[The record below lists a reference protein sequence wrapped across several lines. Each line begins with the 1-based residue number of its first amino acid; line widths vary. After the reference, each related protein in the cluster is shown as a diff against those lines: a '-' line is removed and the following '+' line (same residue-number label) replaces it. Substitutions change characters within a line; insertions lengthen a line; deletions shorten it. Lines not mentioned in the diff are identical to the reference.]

1 MKKGWKIFNWIVS
14 IFCILGAITGGF
26 HFSSLLFLIVGVA
39 SLPVAPVQTQ
49 WQKVLHGKRW
59 LKNTIL
65 VLAFLFACIISPEDA
80 TKQDGA
86 SGEGRSIADVKIETM
101 TETEK
106 DQETVESETKEKILA
121 VEKQVKKKTESE
133 RVSTEE
139 GDSEEQES
147 TSQEEKDTETSTE
160 IQEDTREK
168 NTVSHEEKT
177 TVVRAIVP
185 ETEPVPVVEPTPA
198 AEPAPE
204 PAAPAPVVEAVPAAE
219 PAPEPAAP
227 APVVETAPAAE
238 PAPVVEAAPA
248 TEPVR
253 VAEPAPAVEQPSVTG
268 GGYAVNAKN
277 GKIHMVGEC
286 SATKGGKNAMTEPV
300 YFNTYEEAESYSA
313 SIAPNLDQRK
323 CGNCWKN

>member
-121 VEKQVKKKTESE
+121 VEKQVKKKTELE

-139 GDSEEQES
+139 GASEEQES

-160 IQEDTREK
+160 IKEDTREK

-177 TVVRAIVP
+177 TVARAIVP
-185 ETEPVPVVEPTPA
+185 ETETVPVAEPTPA
-198 AEPAPE
+198 AE
-204 PAAPAPVVEAVPAAE
+204 PAAPAPVVEAE

-268 GGYAVNAKN
+268 GGYAVNAK
-277 GKIHMVGEC
+277 
-286 SATKGGKNAMTEPV
+286 
-300 YFNTYEEAESYSA
+300 EAESYSA

>member
-121 VEKQVKKKTESE
+121 VEKQVKKKTELE

-139 GDSEEQES
+139 GASEEQES
-147 TSQEEKDTETSTE
+147 TSQKEKDTETSTE
-160 IQEDTREK
+160 IKEDTREK

-177 TVVRAIVP
+177 TVAR
-185 ETEPVPVVEPTPA
+185 
-198 AEPAPE
+198 
-204 PAAPAPVVEAVPAAE
+204 

>member
-1 MKKGWKIFNWIVS
+1 MIKNKRFYKEKRMKKGWKIFNWIVS

-121 VEKQVKKKTESE
+121 VEKQVKKKS
-133 RVSTEE
+133 
-139 GDSEEQES
+139 
-147 TSQEEKDTETSTE
+147 
-160 IQEDTREK
+160 
-168 NTVSHEEKT
+168 
-177 TVVRAIVP
+177 
-185 ETEPVPVVEPTPA
+185 
-198 AEPAPE
+198 
-204 PAAPAPVVEAVPAAE
+204 
-219 PAPEPAAP
+219 
-227 APVVETAPAAE
+227 
-238 PAPVVEAAPA
+238 
-248 TEPVR
+248 
-253 VAEPAPAVEQPSVTG
+253 
-268 GGYAVNAKN
+268 
-277 GKIHMVGEC
+277 
-286 SATKGGKNAMTEPV
+286 
-300 YFNTYEEAESYSA
+300 
-313 SIAPNLDQRK
+313 
-323 CGNCWKN
+323 

>member
-121 VEKQVKKKTESE
+121 VEKQVKKKTELE

-139 GDSEEQES
+139 GASEEQES

-160 IQEDTREK
+160 IKEDTREK

-177 TVVRAIVP
+177 TVARAIVP
-185 ETEPVPVVEPTPA
+185 ETETVPVAEPTPA
-198 AEPAPE
+198 AE
-204 PAAPAPVVEAVPAAE
+204 PAAPAPVVEAE
-219 PAPEPAAP
+219 PGI
-227 APVVETAPAAE
+227 
-238 PAPVVEAAPA
+238 
-248 TEPVR
+248 
-253 VAEPAPAVEQPSVTG
+253 PSSLLRRHRRQSRHRQW
-268 GGYAVNAKN
+268 NN
-277 GKIHMVGEC
+277 LLLQ
-286 SATKGGKNAMTEPV
+286 
-300 YFNTYEEAESYSA
+300 EEVM
-313 SIAPNLDQRK
+313 L
-323 CGNCWKN
+323 